1 MKVKTHYTSIFKYLA
16 LILATAVC
24 IYPIFWLITVSL
36 KTQEQYLQSTLDL
49 PWPLDFGNII
59 GALHGGRFYL
69 WFMNSGIITIGSVIL
84 CTVVSVVA
92 AFAIVFMDFKGK
104 QVLLNSI
111 ISLMAVPIVVM
122 IVPLYILF
130 ARTHLMSTYPGVI
143 LIYAAICIPFSIYLL
158 TSFCSTL
165 PGEIVEASI
174 MDGCSN
180 FKVLSKILVPL
191 SIPPVLTLIIVNA
204 LYVWNDLLIAL
215 VFLPKTQMRTLMV
228 GVTIFKS
235 RFNLDVPLTMAG
247 LLMISL
253 PMIIL
258 YIVFQRFFIRGLTSG
273 ALKG

>member
-1 MKVKTHYTSIFKYLA
+1 MKVKTWYSSVFKYLV
-16 LILATAVC
+16 LILASAVC

-36 KTQEQYLQSTLDL
+36 KTQEQYLQSTLNL
-49 PWPLDFGNII
+49 TWPLDFGNITA
-59 GALHGGRFYL
+59 ALHGGRFYL

-84 CTVVSVVA
+84 CTVASLVA

-130 ARTHLMSTYPGVI
+130 ARAHLMSTYPGVI

-158 TSFCSTL
+158 TSFFKTL
-165 PGEIVEASI
+165 PGEIVEAAI

-215 VFLPKTQMRTLMV
+215 VFLPKTEMRTLMV
-228 GVTIFKS
+228 GITIFKS

-253 PMIIL
+253 PMIIV

>member
-1 MKVKTHYTSIFKYLA
+1 MKVKTWYSSVFKYLV
-16 LILATAVC
+16 LILASAVC

-36 KTQEQYLQSTLDL
+36 KTQEQYLQSTLNL
-49 PWPLDFGNII
+49 PWPLDFGNITA
-59 GALHGGRFYL
+59 ALHGGRFYL

-84 CTVVSVVA
+84 CTVASLVA

-130 ARTHLMSTYPGVI
+130 ARAHLMSTYPGII

-158 TSFCSTL
+158 TSFFKTL
-165 PGEIVEASI
+165 PGEIVEAAI

-215 VFLPKTQMRTLMV
+215 VFLPKTEMRTLMV
-228 GVTIFKS
+228 GITIFKS

-253 PMIIL
+253 PMIIV

>member
-1 MKVKTHYTSIFKYLA
+1 
-16 LILATAVC
+16 
-24 IYPIFWLITVSL
+24 
-36 KTQEQYLQSTLDL
+36 
-49 PWPLDFGNII
+49 
-59 GALHGGRFYL
+59 
-69 WFMNSGIITIGSVIL
+69 
-84 CTVVSVVA
+84 
-92 AFAIVFMDFKGK
+92 
-104 QVLLNSI
+104 
-111 ISLMAVPIVVM
+111 
-122 IVPLYILF
+122 
-130 ARTHLMSTYPGVI
+130 
-143 LIYAAICIPFSIYLL
+143 YLL
-158 TSFCSTL
+158 TSFFRTL
-165 PGEIVEASI
+165 PGEIVEAAI

-215 VFLPKTQMRTLMV
+215 VFLPKNKMRTLMV

>member
-1 MKVKTHYTSIFKYLA
+1 MKVKTHYSSIFKYLA
-16 LILATAVC
+16 LILATAVSL
-24 IYPIFWLITVSL
+24 YPIFWLITVSL
-36 KTQEQYLQSTLDL
+36 KTQAQYLQSTLDL
-49 PWPLDFGNII
+49 PWPLDFGNFTA
-59 GALHGGRFYL
+59 ALHGGRFYL

-84 CTVVSVVA
+84 ATAASLVA

-104 QVLLNSI
+104 QILLNSI

-130 ARTHLMSTYPGVI
+130 ARIHLMSTYPGVI

-158 TSFCSTL
+158 TSFFRTL
-165 PGEIVEASI
+165 PGEIVEAAI
-174 MDGCSN
+174 MDGCST

-215 VFLPKTQMRTLMV
+215 VFLPKNDMRTLMV

-247 LLMISL
+247 LLMISV
-253 PMIIL
+253 PMIIV

>member
-1 MKVKTHYTSIFKYLA
+1 MKAKTRHRSIFKYLV

-24 IYPIFWLITVSL
+24 IYPIFWLLTVSL
-36 KTQEQYLQSTLDL
+36 KTQEQYLKSTLNL
-49 PWPLDFGNII
+49 PWPLDFGNFTA
-59 GALHGGRFYL
+59 ALHGGRFYL

-84 CTVVSVVA
+84 CTAASLVA

-104 QVLLNSI
+104 LILLNSI

-158 TSFCSTL
+158 TSFFRTL
-165 PGEIVEASI
+165 PGEIVEAAI
-174 MDGCSN
+174 MDGCST

-191 SIPPVLTLIIVNA
+191 SLPPVLTLIIVNA

-215 VFLPKTQMRTLMV
+215 VFLPKNKMRTLMV

-253 PMIIL
+253 PMIIV

>member
-1 MKVKTHYTSIFKYLA
+1 MKGKARYSSVFKYLV
-16 LILATAVC
+16 LILASALC

-36 KTQEQYLQSTLDL
+36 KTQEQYLQSTLNL
-49 PWPLDFGNII
+49 PWPLDFGNFTA
-59 GALHGGRFYL
+59 ALHGGRFYL
-69 WFMNSGIITIGSVIL
+69 WFMNSGIITIGSVNL
-84 CTVVSVVA
+84 CTAASLVA

-104 QVLLNSI
+104 LILLNSI

-158 TSFCSTL
+158 TSFFKTL
-165 PGEIVEASI
+165 PGEIVEAAI

-215 VFLPKTQMRTLMV
+215 VFLPKNKMRTLMV

>member
-1 MKVKTHYTSIFKYLA
+1 MKVKTHYSSIFKYLA
-16 LILATAVC
+16 LILATAVSL
-24 IYPIFWLITVSL
+24 YPIFWLITVSL
-36 KTQEQYLQSTLDL
+36 KTQAQYLQSTLDL
-49 PWPLDFGNII
+49 PWPLDFGNFTA
-59 GALHGGRFYL
+59 ALHGGRFYL

-84 CTVVSVVA
+84 ATAASLVA

-104 QVLLNSI
+104 QILLNSI

-130 ARTHLMSTYPGVI
+130 ARIHLMSTYPGVI

-158 TSFCSTL
+158 TSFFRTL
-165 PGEIVEASI
+165 PGEIVEAAI
-174 MDGCSN
+174 MDGCST

-215 VFLPKTQMRTLMV
+215 VFLPKNDMRTLMV

-235 RFNLDVPLTMAG
+235 RFNLKNYYNNQKRSLGRPQRPLNRIIELRS
-247 LLMISL
+247 LLL
-253 PMIIL
+253 
-258 YIVFQRFFIRGLTSG
+258 
-273 ALKG
+273 

>member
-158 TSFCSTL
+158 TSFFSTL
-165 PGEIVEASI
+165 PGEIVEAAI

-215 VFLPKTQMRTLMV
+215 VFLPKNKMRTLMV

-253 PMIIL
+253 PMIIV

>member
-158 TSFCSTL
+158 TSFFSTL
-165 PGEIVEASI
+165 PGEIVEAAI

-253 PMIIL
+253 PMIIV

>member
-1 MKVKTHYTSIFKYLA
+1 MAKTRHTSIVKYLV

-36 KTQEQYLQSTLDL
+36 KTQDQYLQSTLDL
-49 PWPLDFGNII
+49 PWPLDFGNITA
-59 GALHGGRFYL
+59 ALHGGRFYL
-69 WFMNSGIITIGSVIL
+69 WFMNSVIITIGSVIL
-84 CTVVSVVA
+84 CTAASLVA
-92 AFAIVFMDFKGK
+92 AFAIVFMGFKGK
-104 QVLLNSI
+104 LVLLNSI

-158 TSFCSTL
+158 TSFFRTL
-165 PGEIVEASI
+165 PGEIVEAAI

-180 FKVLSKILVPL
+180 FKVLTKILVPL

-215 VFLPKTQMRTLMV
+215 VFLPKTEMRTLMV
-228 GVTIFKS
+228 GITIFKS

-253 PMIIL
+253 PMIIV
-258 YIVFQRFFIRGLTSG
+258 YIVFQRFFIHGLTSG

>member
-1 MKVKTHYTSIFKYLA
+1 MKVKTHYSSIFKYLA
-16 LILATAVC
+16 LILATAVSL
-24 IYPIFWLITVSL
+24 YPIFWLITVSL
-36 KTQEQYLQSTLDL
+36 KTQAQYLQSTLDL
-49 PWPLDFGNII
+49 PWPLDFGNFTA
-59 GALHGGRFYL
+59 ALHGGRFYL

-84 CTVVSVVA
+84 ATAASLVA

-104 QVLLNSI
+104 QILLNSI

-130 ARTHLMSTYPGVI
+130 ARIHLMSTYPGVI

-158 TSFCSTL
+158 TSFFRTL
-165 PGEIVEASI
+165 PGEIVEAAI
-174 MDGCSN
+174 MDGCST

-215 VFLPKTQMRTLMV
+215 VFLPKNDMRTLMV

-253 PMIIL
+253 PMIIV
-258 YIVFQRFFIRGLTSG
+258 YIVFQKFFIRGLTSG